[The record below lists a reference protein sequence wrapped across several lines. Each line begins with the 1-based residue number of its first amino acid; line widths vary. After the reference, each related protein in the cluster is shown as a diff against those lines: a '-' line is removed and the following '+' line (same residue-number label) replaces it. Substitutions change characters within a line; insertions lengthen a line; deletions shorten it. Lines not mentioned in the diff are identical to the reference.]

1 MNNVWNYSWRRK
13 RGAPGSLLVRGLA
26 GMVLLIQLLIFFKA
40 TQVHTKDG
48 IGTIDAT
55 PFLVVGERDEIGTID
70 ATPFLF
76 GPGIPMTK
84 SKTIRNRILIGIIST
99 AANHVAMTYRNRH
112 RKLFALWNDTRVCS
126 LHDFVQYE
134 KQRIDNSHYNGGD
147 EGSPSP
153 CQIIYTFVIGGNPN
167 GTTLLLDHN
176 ETTPLTLPSMPYKPR
191 HKDTNRTDVTILNIR
206 ENMNNGKTPTF
217 FYFAL
222 QVMRQFP
229 NDIHYAMKCDSDA
242 MLRLTSFL
250 QFVDTEL
257 PILPNIAATSSSSSI
272 SLTSASMNDPLL
284 SLPPMSAPAV
294 LIGSLR
300 HKSLWEVKGT
310 PELRRQYEGLWDA
323 EYYNGVHLYLAGQCY
338 AMSTRALELLVD
350 ETRRQPLPPVGVN
363 FSLTSDYYEGHEDHD
378 TSSSVIVAATRE
390 NVTLRWI
397 DMARHYRFWEHPVKG
412 DFWWNKILSRETK
425 KIEKLKG
432 AMANQTAQYSSSF
445 SSQSGATPSVGG
457 GATQPHRT
465 LSTPR
470 LLLFLIDSTDP
481 KVRQEHRQA
490 LQKDK
495 RVCVLQ
501 DFLQQGKATGNED
514 IPNTTSCE
522 IVYTFVMGGKPKGP
536 RQIVRKDSSLKLI
549 IPQATSGTPVENDLL
564 VLNIRYVQAL
574 NLEFGGVV
582 CKPYSNAF
590 CGALDLIFFAFVD
603 PS

>member
-1 MNNVWNYSWRRK
+1 MNTVRNFSWRQK
-13 RGAPGSLLVRGLA
+13 QSVPGSLLVRGLA
-26 GMVLLIQLLIFFKA
+26 GMVLLIQILIFFKA

-55 PFLVVGERDEIGTID
+55 PFLVGEGNKIGTIH
-70 ATPFLF
+70 ANQFLF
-76 GPGIPMTK
+76 GEGTPMTK

-99 AANHVAMTYRNRH
+99 AGNHVAMSYRNRH
-112 RKLFALWNDTRVCS
+112 RKLIALWNDTRVCS

-134 KQRIDNSHYNGGD
+134 KQRIDNSQYTGGD

-153 CQIIYTFVIGGNPN
+153 CQIIYTFVIGGNPD

-191 HKDTNRTDVTILNIR
+191 HKDVNRTDVTILNIR

-250 QFVDTEL
+250 QFVDSEL
-257 PILPNIAATSSSSSI
+257 PILPNIAAISSSI
-272 SLTSASMNDPLL
+272 SSTSASINEPFL
-284 SLPPMSAPAV
+284 SSPRMSAPAV

-338 AMSTRALELLVD
+338 ALSTRAVELLVD
-350 ETRRQPLPPVGVN
+350 ETRRQPLPLLGVN
-363 FSLTSDYYEGHEDHD
+363 FSLTADYYEGHEDHD

-432 AMANQTAQYSSSF
+432 AMANQTVPFSSSF
-445 SSQSGATPSVGG
+445 TPEGVATQSVGG
-457 GATQPHRT
+457 GVTQPQRK

-470 LLLFLIDSTDP
+470 LMLFLIDSSDP

-495 RVCVLQ
+495 RVCVMQ
-501 DFLQQGKATGNED
+501 DFLQQGRATGNAE
-514 IPNTTSCE
+514 ITNATFCE

-536 RQIVRKDSSLKLI
+536 RQIVRKDSSLNLV
-549 IPQATSGTPVENDLL
+549 IPQATSGTQVENDLL

-574 NLEFGGVV
+574 NLELGG
-582 CKPYSNAF
+582 
-590 CGALDLIFFAFVD
+590 GGRQ
-603 PS
+603 